1 MAQSSFV
8 RTTLPACVLSLV
20 WVLSAAPPVAR
31 AQTRYRTTRPENFR
45 QQPGP
50 DQRLLGSV
58 SPGTEFTASDPQNGW
73 VAATLLG
80 WIWAQSV
87 STTTRDSFDL
97 VVSASAGENLRAAPN
112 GAVMARL
119 ANGFLLHEVQRQGGW
134 VQVRR
139 TGWVWAKALERVAD
153 SDRAA
158 PSPSPPPA
166 APPATGAG
174 GGGGGGGGGATGGGG
189 SAGTSSGSLDY
200 ALTAHA
206 TEVRRVPDGDVSGS
220 LAEGAPVH
228 VLARSGDWVRVA
240 TEGWVRESD
249 LKPSA
254 PGVLV
259 GVSGAEVRARPGEF
273 EGKVVQWTVQFIAL
287 QTADELRR
295 EIPRG
300 QRYMLA
306 RGPLPESGFLYVMLT
321 PDQVSRIEQLQPL
334 AELIIVGRIT
344 VARSHY
350 LGNPVVDLMD
360 MSVRKP

>member
-20 WVLSAAPPVAR
+20 WVLGIAPPLAR

-50 DQRLLGSV
+50 DQKLLGSV
-58 SPGTEFTASDPQNGW
+58 YPGTEFTAGDTQDGW
-73 VAATLLG
+73 VDATLNG

-87 STTTRDSFDL
+87 STTARDSFDL
-97 VVSASAGENLRAAPN
+97 VVSAHAGENLRAAPN

-139 TGWVWAKALERVAD
+139 TGWIWAKALERVAD
-153 SDRAA
+153 SDTTAA
-158 PSPSPPPA
+158 SAGPAAAA
-166 APPATGAG
+166 APPAATGDEPATTGAG
-174 GGGGGGGGGATGGGG
+174 GAT
-189 SAGTSSGSLDY
+189 AASLDY

-206 TEVRRVPDGDVSGS
+206 TDVRRVPDGDVSGS
-220 LAEGAPVH
+220 LAEGAPVR

-249 LKPSA
+249 LKPAA

-259 GVSGAEVRARPGEF
+259 GVSGAEVRARPAEF
-273 EGKVVQWTVQFIAL
+273 EGKVVQWTVQFISL

-295 EIPRG
+295 EIPKG

-306 RGPLPESGFLYVMLT
+306 RGPLPESGFLYVILT
-321 PDQVSRIEQLQPL
+321 PDQATRIAALQPL
-334 AELIIVGRIT
+334 AELVIVGKIK

-350 LGNPVVDLMD
+350 LGNPVVELMD
-360 MSVRKP
+360 LSVREP

>member
-1 MAQSSFV
+1 MAQSSCV

-20 WVLSAAPPVAR
+20 WLLSAAPAVAH
-31 AQTRYRTTRPENFR
+31 AQTRYRTTRPENVR

-50 DQRLLGSV
+50 DQKLLGSV
-58 SPGTEFTASDPQNGW
+58 SPGTEFTASDAQNGW
-73 VAATLLG
+73 VAATLQG

-87 STTTRDSFDL
+87 SKTTRDSFDL
-97 VVSASAGENLRAAPN
+97 VVSARGGENLRAAPN
-112 GAVMARL
+112 GAVEARL

-139 TGWVWAKALERVAD
+139 TGWIWAKALERVAD
-153 SDRAA
+153 SGRAA
-158 PSPSPPPA
+158 PSPSPPS
-166 APPATGAG
+166 APSPATVGSSRSGGASGGRAG
-174 GGGGGGGGGATGGGG
+174 G
-189 SAGTSSGSLDY
+189 AGTSGGALDY
-200 ALTAHA
+200 VLTAHA
-206 TEVRRVPDGDVSGS
+206 TEVRRVPDGNVSGS

-249 LKPSA
+249 LRPQA

-273 EGKVVQWTVQFIAL
+273 EGKVVQWTVQFISL

-295 EIPRG
+295 EIPKG

-306 RGPLPESGFLYVMLT
+306 RGPLPESGFVYVKLA
-321 PDQVSRIEQLQPL
+321 PDQVTQIEQLQPL
-334 AELIIVGRIT
+334 AELVIVGRIK

-350 LGNPVVDLMD
+350 LGNPVVELMD

>member
-20 WVLSAAPPVAR
+20 WALGAAPSVAH
-31 AQTRYRTTRPENFR
+31 AQTRYRTTRSENFR

-50 DQRLLGSV
+50 SQKLLGSV
-58 SPGTEFTASDPQNGW
+58 YPGTEFWAGDPQDGW
-73 VAATLLG
+73 VEATLQG
-80 WIWAQSV
+80 WIWGPSV
-87 STTTRDSFDL
+87 SKTTRDSFDL
-97 VVSASAGENLRAAPN
+97 VVSTRGGENLRAAPN
-112 GAVMARL
+112 GPVMARL
-119 ANGFLLHEVQRQGGW
+119 ANGFLLHEVQRQGNGW
-134 VQVRR
+134 VEVRR
-139 TGWVWAKALERVAD
+139 KGWIWARALDRVAD
-153 SDRAA
+153 SAAAA
-158 PSPSPPPA
+158 PQVGSPSAPA
-166 APPATGAG
+166 A
-174 GGGGGGGGGATGGGG
+174 GGAAG
-189 SAGTSSGSLDY
+189 SVAPGSVSLDY
-200 ALTAHA
+200 ALTARP
-206 TEVRRVPDGDVSGS
+206 TELRRVPEGDVSGS

-249 LKPSA
+249 LKPQA
-254 PGVLV
+254 AGVLV
-259 GVSGAEVRARPGEF
+259 GVSGAELRARPSAF

-306 RGPLPESGFLYVMLT
+306 RGPLPEAGFLYVILT
-321 PDQVSRIEQLQPL
+321 ADQLQQIQQLQPL
-334 AELIIVGRIT
+334 AELVIVGRIK

-350 LGNPVVDLMD
+350 LGNPVVELLD

>member
-20 WVLSAAPPVAR
+20 WALGAAPAAAR

-50 DQRLLGSV
+50 NQKLLGSV
-58 SPGTEFTASDPQNGW
+58 YPGTEFTAGDPQDGW
-73 VAATLLG
+73 VDASLQG
-80 WIWAQSV
+80 WIWGQSV
-87 STTTRDSFDL
+87 SKTTRDSFDL
-97 VVSASAGENLRAAPN
+97 VVSARAGENLRAAPN
-112 GAVMARL
+112 GQVMARL
-119 ANGFLLHEVQRQGGW
+119 ANGFLLHEVQRQGNGW

-139 TGWVWAKALERVAD
+139 SGWVWAQALERVAD
-153 SDRAA
+153 GDST
-158 PSPSPPPA
+158 A
-166 APPATGAG
+166 APPHSPPAKGPP
-174 GGGGGGGGGATGGGG
+174 
-189 SAGTSSGSLDY
+189 AGTVSLDY
-200 ALTAHA
+200 ALTAHP
-206 TEVRRVPDGDVSGS
+206 TDVRRVPDGDVSGS

-254 PGVLV
+254 AGVLT

-273 EGKVVQWTVQFIAL
+273 EGKVVQWTVQFIGL

-295 EIPRG
+295 EIPKG

-306 RGPLPESGFLYVMLT
+306 RGPLPESGFVYVILT
-321 PDQVSRIEQLQPL
+321 PDQADHIAELQPL
-334 AELIIVGRIT
+334 AELVIVGRIR